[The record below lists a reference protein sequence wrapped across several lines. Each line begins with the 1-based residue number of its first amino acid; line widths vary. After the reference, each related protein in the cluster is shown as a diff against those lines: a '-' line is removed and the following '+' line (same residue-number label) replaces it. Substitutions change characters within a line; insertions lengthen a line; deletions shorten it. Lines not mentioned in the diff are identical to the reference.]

1 MPSDLGKNF
10 TSVWYRPIGYIFPLV
25 INVLGGMPVLRELF
39 PKVCMTTFNFQ
50 LILEL
55 ITKLVFKDLPF
66 LEMQVNLVTLKGR
79 MVNMPNS
86 GFLSSVFQ
94 CRKIHIVWSE
104 CKSCGPPENAGLL
117 ILDLCKIC

>member
-1 MPSDLGKNF
+1 
-10 TSVWYRPIGYIFPLV
+10 
-25 INVLGGMPVLRELF
+25 
-39 PKVCMTTFNFQ
+39 MTTFNFQ

-117 ILDLCKIC
+117 ILDLYKIC